1 MPPHI
6 VKIGK
11 FRLRTKM
18 AMFDYDWTLVKPLS
32 NGTFSKSLDDWRW
45 ITEKV
50 PEILQKYYDKGYCIV
65 IISNQTRNTEMK
77 LQQIINVLSTLKIPS
92 LVSVG
97 YENIDKKPNRTM
109 FDIII
114 KNKKIDMNKS
124 FYVGDALGRQ
134 GDWSDSDKKFA
145 ENINI
150 KNIYSPDDLFSIT
163 EDKKPI
169 IESLN
174 KQEIIVLVGYPGSG
188 KTTLANTFDNK
199 KYIVI
204 NGDIFKNSK
213 NMIKESEKY
222 IKDNYSIIFDATN
235 PSIEKRK
242 EYIDFAKSKNIPI
255 RCINVE
261 TDITTAMF
269 RNNKRDKVI
278 PKITYYIFRK
288 KYIEPTIKEGF
299 YNVITIGKMI

>member
-1 MPPHI
+1 MAPHI
-6 VKIGK
+6 IKIGK
-11 FRLRTKM
+11 FRLRGKM

-32 NGTFSKSLDDWRW
+32 NGTFSKSVDDWRW
-45 ITEKV
+45 LTEKV
-50 PEILQKYYDKGYCIV
+50 PDILEDYYKKGYCIV

-77 LQQIINVLSTLKIPS
+77 LQQISNVLSTLKIPS
-92 LVSVG
+92 LISVG
-97 YENIDKKPNRTM
+97 YEDIDKKPNRTM
-109 FDIII
+109 FDLI
-114 KNKKIDMNKS
+114 KKDKKIDMKKS

-145 ENINI
+145 ENIDI
-150 KNIYSPDDLFSIT
+150 KKIYSPDDLFSIKN
-163 EDKKPI
+163 DKKLI
-169 IESLN
+169 IKEFD

-188 KTTLANTFDNK
+188 KTTIANTFDNTR
-199 KYIVI
+199 YMTI

-222 IKDNYSIIFDATN
+222 IKSNYSIIFDATN

-261 TDITTAMF
+261 TDIATSMF

-278 PKITYYIFRK
+278 PKITYYVFRK
-288 KYIEPTIKEGF
+288 NYVKPTIEEGF
-299 YNVITIGKMI
+299 YNVIDIS

>member
-1 MPPHI
+1 MAPHI
-6 VKIGK
+6 IKIGK
-11 FRLRTKM
+11 FRLREKM
-18 AMFDYDWTLVKPLS
+18 AMFDYDWTLVKPIS

-65 IISNQTRNTEMK
+65 IISNQTRNTKMK
-77 LQQIINVLSTLKIPS
+77 LQQITNVLSTLPIPS
-92 LVSVG
+92 LIAVG
-97 YENIDKKPNRTM
+97 YEDIDKKPNRTM
-109 FDIII
+109 FDIIK
-114 KNKKIDMNKS
+114 KNKKINMKKS

-134 GDWSDSDKKFA
+134 GDWSDNDKKFA

-150 KNIYSPDDLFSIT
+150 KQIYSPDDLFTIT
-163 EDKKPI
+163 NDKKI
-169 IESLN
+169 IIKAYD

-188 KTTLANTFDNK
+188 KTTIANTFDSK
-199 KYIVI
+199 KYMVI
-204 NGDIFKNSK
+204 NGDIFKTSK
-213 NMIKESEKY
+213 KMIKESEKY
-222 IKDNYSIIFDATN
+222 IKNNLSIIFDATN

-242 EYIDFAKSKNIPI
+242 EYIDFANSKNIPI

-278 PKITYYIFRK
+278 PKITYYVFRK
-288 KYIEPTIKEGF
+288 KYVKPTIEEGF
-299 YNVITIGKMI
+299 YNVITI

>member
-1 MPPHI
+1 MSPHI
-6 VKIGK
+6 IKIGK
-11 FRLRTKM
+11 FRLRAKM

-50 PEILQKYYDKGYCIV
+50 PEILQNYYNNGYCII

-92 LVSVG
+92 LISVG
-97 YENIDKKPNRTM
+97 YEDIDKKPNRTM
-109 FDIII
+109 FDLI
-114 KNKKIDMNKS
+114 KKDKKIDMNKS

-134 GDWSDSDKKFA
+134 GDWSDSDRKFA
-145 ENINI
+145 ENIDI
-150 KNIYSPDDLFSIT
+150 KTIYSPDDLFSIKND
-163 EDKKPI
+163 EKI
-169 IESLN
+169 IIKQFD

-188 KTTLANTFDNK
+188 KTTIANTFDNK
-199 KYIVI
+199 RYMTI

-213 NMIKESEKY
+213 KMIKESEKY
-222 IKDNYSIIFDATN
+222 IKNNYSIIFDATN

-242 EYIDFAKSKNIPI
+242 EYIDFANSKNIPI

-261 TDITTAMF
+261 TDITTSMF
-269 RNNKRDKVI
+269 RNNKREKVI
-278 PKITYYIFRK
+278 PKITYYVFRK
-288 KYIEPTIKEGF
+288 KYVKPTIEEGF
-299 YNVITIGKMI
+299 YNVIDIN

>member
-6 VKIGK
+6 IKIGK
-11 FRLRTKM
+11 FRLRGKM

-32 NGTFSKSLDDWRW
+32 NGTFSKSVDDWRW

-50 PEILQKYYDKGYCIV
+50 PEILDKYYDNGYCIV
-65 IISNQTRNTEMK
+65 IISNQTRNTKMK
-77 LQQIINVLSTLKIPS
+77 LQQMINVLSTLKIPS
-92 LVSVG
+92 LISVG
-97 YENIDKKPNRTM
+97 YEDIDKKPNRTM
-109 FDIII
+109 FDLI
-114 KNKKIDMNKS
+114 KKDKKIDMNKS

-145 ENINI
+145 ENIDI
-150 KNIYSPDDLFSIT
+150 KKIYSPDDLFSINN
-163 EDKKPI
+163 KKKI
-169 IESLN
+169 IIKQFD

-188 KTTLANTFDNK
+188 KTTIANTFDTNK
-199 KYIVI
+199 YMVI

-213 NMIKESEKY
+213 KMIKESEKY
-222 IKDNYSIIFDATN
+222 IKANYSIIFDATN

-242 EYIDFAKSKNIPI
+242 EYIDFANSKNIPI

-261 TDITTAMF
+261 TDIATSMF

-278 PKITYYIFRK
+278 PKITYYVFRK
-288 KYIEPTIKEGF
+288 NYVKPTIEEGF
-299 YNVITIGKMI
+299 YDVINIT

>member
-1 MPPHI
+1 MPPRI

-11 FRLRTKM
+11 FRLRGKM

-50 PEILQKYYDKGYCIV
+50 PEILEKYYDKGYCIV
-65 IISNQTRNTEMK
+65 IISNQTKNTDMK
-77 LQQIINVLSTLKIPS
+77 LQQITNVLSSLKIPS
-92 LVSVG
+92 LISVG
-97 YENIDKKPNRTM
+97 YEDIDKKPNRTM
-109 FDIII
+109 FDLII
-114 KNKKIDMNKS
+114 KTKKIDMKKS
-124 FYVGDALGRQ
+124 FFVGDALGRQ

-150 KNIYSPDDLFSIT
+150 KKIYSPDDLFSIT
-163 EDKKPI
+163 NEKEIVIKQYD
-169 IESLN
+169 
-174 KQEIIVLVGYPGSG
+174 KQEIVVLVGYPGSG
-188 KTTLANTFDNK
+188 KTTIANTFDPK
-199 KYIVI
+199 RYKVI

-213 NMIKESEKY
+213 AMIKESEKY
-222 IKDNYSIIFDATN
+222 IKANYSIIFDATN

-242 EYIDFAKSKNIPI
+242 EYIDFANSKNIPI

-261 TDITTAMF
+261 TDIATAMF

-278 PKITYYIFRK
+278 PKITYYVFRK
-288 KYIEPTIKEGF
+288 KYIKPTIEEGF
-299 YNVITIGKMI
+299 YNVININ

>member
-6 VKIGK
+6 VKVGN
-11 FRLRTKM
+11 FRLRKNM
-18 AMFDYDWTLVKPLS
+18 AIFDYDWTLVKPLS
-32 NGTFSKSLDDWRW
+32 NGTFSKSIDDWKW
-45 ITEKV
+45 ITDTV
-50 PEILQKYYDKGYCIV
+50 PDILKKYYDKNYCIV
-65 IISNQTRNTEMK
+65 IISNQTKNTAMK

-92 LVSVG
+92 LIAVG
-97 YENIDKKPNRTM
+97 YEDIDKKPNRTM

-114 KNKKIDMNKS
+114 KEKKIDMNKS

-150 KNIYSPDDLFSIT
+150 TKIYSPDELFSIAD
-163 EDKKPI
+163 DKIVKVK
-169 IESLN
+169 SFD
-174 KQEIIVLVGYPGSG
+174 KQEIIVMVGYPGSG
-188 KTTLANTFDNK
+188 KTTIANTFDSN

-213 NMIKESEKY
+213 NMIKEAQKY
-222 IKDNYSIIFDATN
+222 INDKYSIIFDATN

-242 EYIDFAKSKNIPI
+242 EYIDFANSKDIPI

-269 RNNKRDKVI
+269 RNNAREKVI
-278 PKITYYIFRK
+278 PKITYYVFRK
-288 KYIEPTIKEGF
+288 KYVKPTIEEGF
-299 YNVITIGKMI
+299 YDIVNV

>member
-1 MPPHI
+1 MSPHI
-6 VKIGK
+6 IKIGK
-11 FRLRTKM
+11 FRLREKM
-18 AMFDYDWTLVKPLS
+18 AMFDYDWTLVKPIS

-65 IISNQTRNTEMK
+65 IISNQTRNTKMK
-77 LQQIINVLSTLKIPS
+77 LQQITNVLSTLPIPS
-92 LVSVG
+92 LIAVG
-97 YENIDKKPNRTM
+97 YEDIDKKPNRTM
-109 FDIII
+109 FDIIK
-114 KNKKIDMNKS
+114 KNKKINMNKS

-134 GDWSDSDKKFA
+134 GDWSDNDKKFA

-150 KNIYSPDDLFSIT
+150 KQIYSPDDLFTIT
-163 EDKKPI
+163 NDKKI
-169 IESLN
+169 IIKPYD

-188 KTTLANTFDNK
+188 KTTIANTFDSK
-199 KYIVI
+199 KYMVI
-204 NGDIFKNSK
+204 NGDIFKTSK
-213 NMIKESEKY
+213 KMIKESEKY
-222 IKDNYSIIFDATN
+222 IKNNYSIIFDATN

-242 EYIDFAKSKNIPI
+242 EYIDFANSKNIPI

-278 PKITYYIFRK
+278 PKITYYVFRK
-288 KYIEPTIKEGF
+288 KYVKPTIEEGF
-299 YNVITIGKMI
+299 YNVITI

>member
-1 MPPHI
+1 MAPHI
-6 VKIGK
+6 IKIGK
-11 FRLRTKM
+11 FRLREKM
-18 AMFDYDWTLVKPLS
+18 AIFDYDWTLVKPIS

-45 ITEKV
+45 ITEKA
-50 PEILQKYYDKGYCIV
+50 PDILQKYYDKGYCII

-77 LQQIINVLSTLKIPS
+77 LQQITNVLSTLSIPS
-92 LVSVG
+92 LIAVG

-109 FDIII
+109 FDII
-114 KNKKIDMNKS
+114 KKDKKIDMNKS

-150 KNIYSPDDLFSIT
+150 KKIYSPDELFSIT
-163 EDKKPI
+163 DDKKII
-169 IESLN
+169 IEPFN

-188 KTTLANTFDNK
+188 KTTIANTFDNK
-199 KYIVI
+199 RYMII
-204 NGDIFKNSK
+204 NGDIFKTSK
-213 NMIKESEKY
+213 KMIKESEKY
-222 IKDNYSIIFDATN
+222 IKNNYSIIFDATN

-242 EYIDFAKSKNIPI
+242 EYIDFANSKNIPI

-278 PKITYYIFRK
+278 PKITYYVFRK
-288 KYIEPTIKEGF
+288 KYVKPTIEEGF
-299 YNVITIGKMI
+299 YNVITI

>member
-1 MPPHI
+1 MAPHI
-6 VKIGK
+6 IKIGK
-11 FRLRTKM
+11 FRLREKM
-18 AMFDYDWTLVKPLS
+18 AMFDYDWTLVKPIS

-45 ITEKV
+45 MTEKV

-65 IISNQTRNTEMK
+65 IISNQTRNTKMK
-77 LQQIINVLSTLKIPS
+77 LQQITNVLSTLPIPS
-92 LVSVG
+92 LIAVG
-97 YENIDKKPNRTM
+97 YEDIDKKPNRTM
-109 FDIII
+109 FDIIK

-150 KNIYSPDDLFSIT
+150 KQIYSPDDLFKIT
-163 EDKKPI
+163 NDKKI
-169 IESLN
+169 IIKPYD

-188 KTTLANTFDNK
+188 KTTIANTFDSK
-199 KYIVI
+199 TYMVI
-204 NGDIFKNSK
+204 NGDIFKTSK
-213 NMIKESEKY
+213 KMIKESEKY
-222 IKDNYSIIFDATN
+222 IKNNYSIIFDATN

-242 EYIDFAKSKNIPI
+242 EYIDFANSKNIPI

-278 PKITYYIFRK
+278 PKITYYVFRK
-288 KYIEPTIKEGF
+288 KYVKPTIEEGF
-299 YNVITIGKMI
+299 YNVITI

>member
-1 MPPHI
+1 MAPHI
-6 VKIGK
+6 IKIGK
-11 FRLRTKM
+11 FRLRGKM

-32 NGTFSKSLDDWRW
+32 NGTFSKSVDDWRW
-45 ITEKV
+45 LTEKV
-50 PEILQKYYDKGYCIV
+50 PEILEDYYKKGYCIV

-92 LVSVG
+92 LVLVG
-97 YENIDKKPNRTM
+97 YEDIDKKPNRTM
-109 FDIII
+109 FDLI
-114 KNKKIDMNKS
+114 KKDKKIDMNKS

-134 GDWSDSDKKFA
+134 GDLSDSDKKFA
-145 ENINI
+145 ENIDI
-150 KNIYSPDDLFSIT
+150 KKIYSPDDLFSIKN
-163 EDKKPI
+163 DKKLI
-169 IESLN
+169 IKEFD

-188 KTTLANTFDNK
+188 KTTIANTFDNK
-199 KYIVI
+199 RYMTI

-222 IKDNYSIIFDATN
+222 IKSNYSIIFDATN

-242 EYIDFAKSKNIPI
+242 EYIDFANSKNIPI

-278 PKITYYIFRK
+278 PKITYYVFRK
-288 KYIEPTIKEGF
+288 KYVKPTIEEGF
-299 YNVITIGKMI
+299 YNVIDIS

>member
-1 MPPHI
+1 MAPHI
-6 VKIGK
+6 IKIGK
-11 FRLRTKM
+11 FRLREKM
-18 AMFDYDWTLVKPLS
+18 AMFDYDWTLVKPIS

-50 PEILQKYYDKGYCIV
+50 PEILKNYYDKGYCII
-65 IISNQTRNTEMK
+65 IISNQTRNTKMK
-77 LQQIINVLSTLKIPS
+77 LQQITNVLSTLTIPS
-92 LVSVG
+92 LIAVG
-97 YENIDKKPNRTM
+97 YEDIDKKPNRTM
-109 FDIII
+109 FDIIK

-145 ENINI
+145 DNINI
-150 KNIYSPDDLFSIT
+150 KHIYSPDDLFSIID
-163 EDKKPI
+163 EKEIVINQYD
-169 IESLN
+169 

-188 KTTLANTFDNK
+188 KTTIANTFNSK
-199 KYIVI
+199 TYMVI
-204 NGDIFKNSK
+204 NGDIFKTSK
-213 NMIKESEKY
+213 KMIKESEKY
-222 IKDNYSIIFDATN
+222 IKANFSIIFDATN

-242 EYIDFAKSKNIPI
+242 EYIDFANSKNIPI

-278 PKITYYIFRK
+278 PKITYYVFRK
-288 KYIEPTIKEGF
+288 KYVKPTIEEGF
-299 YNVITIGKMI
+299 YNVITI

>member
-1 MPPHI
+1 MSPHI
-6 VKIGK
+6 IKIGK
-11 FRLRTKM
+11 FRLREKM
-18 AMFDYDWTLVKPLS
+18 AMFDYDWTLVKPIS
-32 NGTFSKSLDDWRW
+32 NGTFSKSLDDWKW

-50 PEILQKYYDKGYCIV
+50 PEILQNYYDKGYCII

-77 LQQIINVLSTLKIPS
+77 LQQITNVLSTLKIPS
-92 LVSVG
+92 LIAVG
-97 YENIDKKPNRTM
+97 YEDIDKKPNRTM
-109 FDIII
+109 FDLIK

-150 KNIYSPDDLFSIT
+150 KQIYSPDDLFAIADA
-163 EDKKPI
+163 EKI
-169 IESLN
+169 IIKEYD

-188 KTTLANTFDNK
+188 KTTIANTFDTK
-199 KYIVI
+199 KYMVI
-204 NGDIFKNSK
+204 NGDIFKTSK
-213 NMIKESEKY
+213 KMIKESEKY
-222 IKDNYSIIFDATN
+222 IKNNFSIIFDATN

-242 EYIDFAKSKNIPI
+242 EYIDFANSKNIPI

-278 PKITYYIFRK
+278 PKITYYVFRK
-288 KYIEPTIKEGF
+288 KYVKPTIEEGF
-299 YNVITIGKMI
+299 YEIISI

>member
-1 MPPHI
+1 MSPHI
-6 VKIGK
+6 IKIGK
-11 FRLRTKM
+11 FRLREKM
-18 AMFDYDWTLVKPLS
+18 AMFDYDWTLIKPIS
-32 NGTFSKSLDDWRW
+32 NGTFSKSLDDWKW

-50 PEILQKYYDKGYCIV
+50 PEILQNYYDKGYCII

-77 LQQIINVLSTLKIPS
+77 LQQITNVLSTLTIPS
-92 LVSVG
+92 LIAVG
-97 YENIDKKPNRTM
+97 YEDIDKKPNRTM
-109 FDIII
+109 FDLIK

-150 KNIYSPDDLFSIT
+150 KQIYSPDDLFTIT
-163 EDKKPI
+163 NDKKI
-169 IESLN
+169 IIKPYD

-188 KTTLANTFDNK
+188 KTTIANTFDSK
-199 KYIVI
+199 KYMVI
-204 NGDIFKNSK
+204 NGDIFKTSK
-213 NMIKESEKY
+213 KMIKESEKY
-222 IKDNYSIIFDATN
+222 IKNNFSIIFDATN

-242 EYIDFAKSKNIPI
+242 EYIDFANSKNIPI

-278 PKITYYIFRK
+278 PKITYYVFRK
-288 KYIEPTIKEGF
+288 KYVKPTIEEGF
-299 YNVITIGKMI
+299 YEIISI

>member
-1 MPPHI
+1 MAPHI
-6 VKIGK
+6 IKIGK
-11 FRLRTKM
+11 FRLREKM
-18 AMFDYDWTLVKPLS
+18 AMFDYDWTLVKPIS

-65 IISNQTRNTEMK
+65 IISNQTRNTKMK
-77 LQQIINVLSTLKIPS
+77 LQQITNVLSTLPIPS
-92 LVSVG
+92 LIAVG
-97 YENIDKKPNRTM
+97 YEDIDKKPNRTM
-109 FDIII
+109 FDIIK

-134 GDWSDSDKKFA
+134 GDGSDSDKKFA

-150 KNIYSPDDLFSIT
+150 KQIYSPDDLFTIT
-163 EDKKPI
+163 NDKKI
-169 IESLN
+169 IIKPYD

-188 KTTLANTFDNK
+188 KTTIANTFDSK
-199 KYIVI
+199 TYMVI
-204 NGDIFKNSK
+204 NGDIFKTSK
-213 NMIKESEKY
+213 KMIKESEKY
-222 IKDNYSIIFDATN
+222 IKNNYSIIFDATN

-242 EYIDFAKSKNIPI
+242 EYIDFANSKNIPI

-278 PKITYYIFRK
+278 PKITYYVFRK
-288 KYIEPTIKEGF
+288 KYVKPTIEEGF
-299 YNVITIGKMI
+299 YNVITI

>member
-1 MPPHI
+1 MAPHI
-6 VKIGK
+6 IKIGK
-11 FRLRTKM
+11 FRLRGKM

-32 NGTFSKSLDDWRW
+32 NGTFSKSVDDWRW
-45 ITEKV
+45 LTEKV
-50 PEILQKYYDKGYCIV
+50 PDILEDYYKKGYCIV

-77 LQQIINVLSTLKIPS
+77 LQQISNVLSTLKIPS
-92 LVSVG
+92 LISVG
-97 YENIDKKPNRTM
+97 YEDIDKKPNRTM
-109 FDIII
+109 FDLI
-114 KNKKIDMNKS
+114 KKDKKIDMKKS

-145 ENINI
+145 ENIDI
-150 KNIYSPDDLFSIT
+150 KKIYSPDDLFSIKN
-163 EDKKPI
+163 DKKLI
-169 IESLN
+169 IKEFD

-188 KTTLANTFDNK
+188 KTTIANTFDNTR
-199 KYIVI
+199 YMTI

-222 IKDNYSIIFDATN
+222 IKSNYSIIFDATN

-261 TDITTAMF
+261 TDITTSMF

-288 KYIEPTIKEGF
+288 NYVKPTIEEGF
-299 YNVITIGKMI
+299 YNVIDIS

>member
-6 VKIGK
+6 IKIGK
-11 FRLRTKM
+11 FRLRQKM

-45 ITEKV
+45 ITDKV
-50 PEILQKYYDKGYCIV
+50 PDILQKYYDNGYCIV
-65 IISNQTRNTEMK
+65 IISNQSRNTKMK
-77 LQQIINVLSTLKIPS
+77 LEQIFNVLSTLKIPS
-92 LVSVG
+92 LISVG
-97 YENIDKKPNRTM
+97 YEDIDKKPNRTM
-109 FDIII
+109 FDIIKKT
-114 KNKKIDMNKS
+114 KNIDMDKS

-134 GDWSDSDKKFA
+134 GDWSDSDKLFA

-150 KNIYSPDDLFSIT
+150 KYIYSPDDLFSIT
-163 EDKKPI
+163 DDNNITIKPFD
-169 IESLN
+169 

-188 KTTLANTFDNK
+188 KTTIANTFDTK
-199 KYIVI
+199 KYMVI
-204 NGDIFKNSK
+204 NGDIFKTSK

-242 EYIDFAKSKNIPI
+242 EYIDFANNKNIPI

-278 PKITYYIFRK
+278 PKITYYVFRK
-288 KYIEPTIKEGF
+288 KYVKPTIEEGF
-299 YNVITIGKMI
+299 YDVITI

>member
-1 MPPHI
+1 MAPHI
-6 VKIGK
+6 IKIGK
-11 FRLRTKM
+11 FRLRGKM

-32 NGTFSKSLDDWRW
+32 NGTFSKSVDDWRW
-45 ITEKV
+45 LTEKV
-50 PEILQKYYDKGYCIV
+50 PDILEDYYKKGYCIV

-97 YENIDKKPNRTM
+97 YEDIDKKPNRTM
-109 FDIII
+109 FDLI
-114 KNKKIDMNKS
+114 KKDKKIDMNKS

-145 ENINI
+145 ENIDI
-150 KNIYSPDDLFSIT
+150 KKIYSPDDLFSIKN
-163 EDKKPI
+163 DKNLI
-169 IESLN
+169 IKEFD

-188 KTTLANTFDNK
+188 KTTIANTFDNK
-199 KYIVI
+199 RYMTI

-222 IKDNYSIIFDATN
+222 IKSNYSIIFDATN

-261 TDITTAMF
+261 TDIATSMF

-278 PKITYYIFRK
+278 PKITYYVFRK
-288 KYIEPTIKEGF
+288 KYIKPTIEEGF
-299 YNVITIGKMI
+299 YNVIDIT

>member
-1 MPPHI
+1 MPPCI

-11 FRLRTKM
+11 FRLRGKM

-50 PEILQKYYDKGYCIV
+50 PEILEKYYDKGYCIV
-65 IISNQTRNTEMK
+65 IISNQTKNTDMK
-77 LQQIINVLSTLKIPS
+77 LQQITNVLSSLKIPS
-92 LVSVG
+92 LISVG
-97 YENIDKKPNRTM
+97 YEDIDKKPNRTM
-109 FDIII
+109 FDLII
-114 KNKKIDMNKS
+114 KTKKIDMKKS
-124 FYVGDALGRQ
+124 FFVGDALGRQ

-150 KNIYSPDDLFSIT
+150 KKIYSPDDLFSIT
-163 EDKKPI
+163 TEKEIVIKQYD
-169 IESLN
+169 
-174 KQEIIVLVGYPGSG
+174 KQEIVVLVGYPGSG
-188 KTTLANTFDNK
+188 KTTIANTFDPK
-199 KYIVI
+199 RYKVI

-213 NMIKESEKY
+213 AMIKESEKY
-222 IKDNYSIIFDATN
+222 IKANYSIIFDATN

-242 EYIDFAKSKNIPI
+242 EYIDFANSKNIPI

-261 TDITTAMF
+261 TDIATAMF

-278 PKITYYIFRK
+278 PKITYYVFRK
-288 KYIEPTIKEGF
+288 KYIKPTIEEGF
-299 YNVITIGKMI
+299 YNVININ

>member
-1 MPPHI
+1 MSPCI

-11 FRLRTKM
+11 FRLRGKM

-50 PEILQKYYDKGYCIV
+50 PDILQKYYDKGYCIV
-65 IISNQTRNTEMK
+65 IISNQTKNTDMK
-77 LQQIINVLSTLKIPS
+77 LQQITNVLSSLKIPS
-92 LVSVG
+92 LISVG
-97 YENIDKKPNRTM
+97 YEDIDKKPNRTM
-109 FDIII
+109 FDLII
-114 KNKKIDMNKS
+114 KTKKIDMKKS
-124 FYVGDALGRQ
+124 FFVGDALGRQ

-150 KNIYSPDDLFSIT
+150 KKIYSPDDLFSIT
-163 EDKKPI
+163 NEKEIVIKQYD
-169 IESLN
+169 
-174 KQEIIVLVGYPGSG
+174 KQEIVVLVGYPGSG
-188 KTTLANTFDNK
+188 KTTIANTFDPK
-199 KYIVI
+199 RYKVI

-213 NMIKESEKY
+213 AMIKESEKY
-222 IKDNYSIIFDATN
+222 IKANYSIIFDATN

-242 EYIDFAKSKNIPI
+242 EYIDFANSKNIPI

-261 TDITTAMF
+261 TDIATAMF

-278 PKITYYIFRK
+278 PKITYYVFRK
-288 KYIEPTIKEGF
+288 KYVKPTIEEGF
-299 YNVITIGKMI
+299 YNVININ

>member
-1 MPPHI
+1 MSPHI
-6 VKIGK
+6 IKIGK
-11 FRLRTKM
+11 FRLREKM
-18 AMFDYDWTLVKPLS
+18 AMFDYDWTLVKPIS
-32 NGTFSKSLDDWRW
+32 NGTFSKSLDDWKW

-50 PEILQKYYDKGYCIV
+50 PEILQNYYDKGYCII

-77 LQQIINVLSTLKIPS
+77 LQQITNVLSTLKIPS
-92 LVSVG
+92 LIAVG
-97 YENIDKKPNRTM
+97 YEDIDKKPNRTM
-109 FDIII
+109 FDLIK

-150 KNIYSPDDLFSIT
+150 KQIYSPDDLFAIADD
-163 EDKKPI
+163 EKI
-169 IESLN
+169 IIKEYDN
-174 KQEIIVLVGYPGSG
+174 QEIIVLVGYPGSG
-188 KTTLANTFDNK
+188 KTTIANTFDTK
-199 KYIVI
+199 KYMVI
-204 NGDIFKNSK
+204 NGDIFITSK
-213 NMIKESEKY
+213 KMIKESEKY
-222 IKDNYSIIFDATN
+222 IKNNFSIIFDATN

-242 EYIDFAKSKNIPI
+242 EYIDFANSKNIPI

-278 PKITYYIFRK
+278 PKITYYVFRK
-288 KYIEPTIKEGF
+288 KYVKPTIEEGF
-299 YNVITIGKMI
+299 YEIISI

>member
-1 MPPHI
+1 MAPHI
-6 VKIGK
+6 IKIGK
-11 FRLRTKM
+11 FRLRGKM

-32 NGTFSKSLDDWRW
+32 NGTFSKSVDDWRW
-45 ITEKV
+45 LTEKV
-50 PEILQKYYDKGYCIV
+50 SEILEDYYKKGYCIV

-97 YENIDKKPNRTM
+97 YEDIDKKPNRTM
-109 FDIII
+109 FDLI
-114 KNKKIDMNKS
+114 KKDKKIDMNKS

-145 ENINI
+145 ENIDI
-150 KNIYSPDDLFSIT
+150 KKIYSPDDLFSIKN
-163 EDKKPI
+163 DNKLI
-169 IESLN
+169 IKEFD

-188 KTTLANTFDNK
+188 KTTIANTFDNK
-199 KYIVI
+199 RYMTI

-222 IKDNYSIIFDATN
+222 IKSNYSIIFDATN

-261 TDITTAMF
+261 TDIATSMF

-278 PKITYYIFRK
+278 PNITYYVFRK
-288 KYIEPTIKEGF
+288 KYIKPTIEEGF
-299 YNVITIGKMI
+299 YNVIDIS

>member
-1 MPPHI
+1 MSPHI
-6 VKIGK
+6 IKIGK
-11 FRLRTKM
+11 FRLREKM
-18 AMFDYDWTLVKPLS
+18 AIFDYDWTLVKPLS

-50 PEILQKYYDKGYCIV
+50 PEILKKYYDKGYCII
-65 IISNQTRNTEMK
+65 IISNQTKNTEMK
-77 LQQIINVLSTLKIPS
+77 LQQIINVLSTLTIPS
-92 LVSVG
+92 LIAVG
-97 YENIDKKPNRTM
+97 YEDIDKKPNRTM
-109 FDIII
+109 FDIIK
-114 KNKKIDMNKS
+114 KNKKINMNKS

-150 KNIYSPDDLFSIT
+150 KQIYSPDDLFSIIDNK
-163 EDKKPI
+163 EI
-169 IESLN
+169 IIKQFD

-188 KTTLANTFDNK
+188 KTTIANTFNSK
-199 KYIVI
+199 TYMII
-204 NGDIFKNSK
+204 NGDIFKTSK
-213 NMIKESEKY
+213 KMIKESEKY
-222 IKDNYSIIFDATN
+222 IKTNYSIIFDATN

-242 EYIDFAKSKNIPI
+242 EYIDFANSKNIPI

-278 PKITYYIFRK
+278 PKITYYVFRK
-288 KYIEPTIKEGF
+288 K
-299 YNVITIGKMI
+299 